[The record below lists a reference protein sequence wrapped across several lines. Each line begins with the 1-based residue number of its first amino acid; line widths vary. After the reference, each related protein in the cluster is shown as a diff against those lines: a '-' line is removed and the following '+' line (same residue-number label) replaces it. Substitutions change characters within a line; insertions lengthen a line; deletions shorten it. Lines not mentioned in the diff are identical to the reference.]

1 MNKNVQEELVPIVI
15 DLNMKKTGEINESF
29 LRMFGSWIETIMAR
43 MFGGPS
49 VPVKVRG
56 TPFQMKQFARTLGS
70 EKKYI
75 EAYHKYGLTD
85 PKVLGSKAKLKNSV
99 SKFERAT
106 GIKWPFK

>member
-15 DLNMKKTGEINESF
+15 DLNIKETGEINESF
-29 LRMFGSWIETIMAR
+29 LRLFGTWIQKILGR
-43 MFGGPS
+43 MFGGP
-49 VPVKVRG
+49 VIPVKIRG
-56 TPFQMKQFARTLGS
+56 DAHKVKQFAQTLYG

-75 EAYHKYGLTD
+75 EAYNKHGLND
-85 PKVLGSKAKLKNSV
+85 PQTFKSKAQLKNSV